1 MIGHFTK
8 DLEISSDEENS
19 DEEKFYEI
27 NSSILITSFL
37 REQFENMFFEGAI
50 LKVSFVR
57 KQFWESNFENVFF
70 LGSNLYW
77 NKKRRYLEGSNKEQ
91 INSITFKAEHISSNK
106 YQIMKMLWFKQTKT
120 LLQS

>member
-57 KQFWESNFENVFF
+57 ERF
-70 LGSNLYW
+70 
-77 NKKRRYLEGSNKEQ
+77 
-91 INSITFKAEHISSNK
+91 
-106 YQIMKMLWFKQTKT
+106 
-120 LLQS
+120 

>member
-37 REQFENMFFEGAI
+37 RKQFENMFFEGAI

-57 KQFWESNFENVFF
+57 KQF
-70 LGSNLYW
+70 
-77 NKKRRYLEGSNKEQ
+77 
-91 INSITFKAEHISSNK
+91 
-106 YQIMKMLWFKQTKT
+106 
-120 LLQS
+120 

>member
-57 KQFWESNFENVFF
+57 KQF
-70 LGSNLYW
+70 
-77 NKKRRYLEGSNKEQ
+77 
-91 INSITFKAEHISSNK
+91 
-106 YQIMKMLWFKQTKT
+106 
-120 LLQS
+120 